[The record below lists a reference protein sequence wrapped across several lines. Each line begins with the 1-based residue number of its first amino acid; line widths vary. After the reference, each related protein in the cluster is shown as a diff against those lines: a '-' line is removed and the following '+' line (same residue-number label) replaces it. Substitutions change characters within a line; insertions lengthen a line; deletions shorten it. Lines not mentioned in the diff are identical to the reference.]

1 MTFLRRYL
9 LPRLFQYVVVIFVGT
24 TIVFI
29 STRLTPADPVQQ
41 TIQRITAQGGYMDPA
56 AVEEFARTL
65 RELYGLEGSVLQQY
79 AALWKRLLTGNFGRS
94 YTYFP
99 TPVIQLIRTSLPW
112 TLGLL
117 SLSSIVAWLAG
128 TLLGGL
134 AGYASQ
140 ERWAK
145 WLESVVMII
154 RPIPYYIVALLTL
167 ILFAYF
173 LPIFPISGAFRMGIR
188 ATITWD
194 FLMSIAR
201 HAFLPAASLVVGGMG
216 VWFIQMK
223 SLASTVIAEDYV
235 TFGRAGGLPK
245 GKLVFQYTIR
255 NAMLPQITGLA
266 LALGQLLS
274 GALVVE
280 YVFSYP
286 GLGMLLYQ
294 AITQGDYNLTMGITM
309 LSIMVIATG
318 VLIIDLM
325 YPLFDPRVRYR

>member
-1 MTFLRRYL
+1 MTFVKRYL
-9 LPRLFQYVVVIFVGT
+9 LPRLLQYLVVVFVGT

-41 TIQRITAQGGYMDPA
+41 TIQRITAQGGYMDA
-56 AVEEFARTL
+56 AIVEEFARTL

-79 AALWKRLLTGNFGRS
+79 AALWRRLLTGDFGRS

-99 TPVIQLIRTSLPW
+99 TPVIQLIWTSLPW

-117 SLSSIVAWLAG
+117 SLSSIMSWLTG
-128 TLLGGL
+128 TILGGL

-140 ERWAK
+140 EKWAK

-167 ILFAYF
+167 ILFAYV
-173 LPIFPISGAFRMGIR
+173 LPIFPISGAFAVGKKFSL
-188 ATITWD
+188 TWG
-194 FLMSIAR
+194 FALSVAK
-201 HAFLPAASLVVGGMG
+201 HAFLPAASLVAGGIG
-216 VWFIQMK
+216 IWFIQMK
-223 SLASTVIAEDYV
+223 SMASNIVAEDYV
-235 TFGRAGGLPK
+235 MFGRAGGLSR
-245 GKLVFQYTIR
+245 GRLVFQYTIR

-266 LALGQLLS
+266 LSLGQLLS

-286 GLGMLLYQ
+286 GVGMLLYQ

-309 LSIMVIATG
+309 ISIVVIATG
-318 VLIIDLM
+318 VLIIDLI